1 MALIANLT
9 SADREFGRQR
19 GQVLTRLLIAKL
31 GVTDQALAQS
41 AQITAA
47 DLPAVIIGHQVLRRA
62 TTEQMGQ
69 ALGLAY
75 RHTGTKPVDLI
86 VVGSGPAGLAAAVY
100 GAAEGLDTVVL
111 DAAGRRRS
119 AMDRVQRGRPDEM
132 DLHVSATH
140 LVDPAFSPTGGAI
153 VLAVAGPR
161 QSSPVVQGQQHV
173 GPLGHLRDRLGSP
186 GAVVGRERSD
196 RLQGVVAVLG
206 VIDDNA
212 DENMTLGNETS
223 SLVGAFVVAQSL
235 HPPVLILH
243 GRNVIG

>member
-1 MALIANLT
+1 
-9 SADREFGRQR
+9 
-19 GQVLTRLLIAKL
+19 
-31 GVTDQALAQS
+31 
-41 AQITAA
+41 
-47 DLPAVIIGHQVLRRA
+47 
-62 TTEQMGQ
+62 
-69 ALGLAY
+69 
-75 RHTGTKPVDLI
+75 
-86 VVGSGPAGLAAAVY
+86 
-100 GAAEGLDTVVL
+100 
-111 DAAGRRRS
+111 
-119 AMDRVQRGRPDEM
+119 MDRVQRGRPDEM

-223 SLVGAFVVAQSL
+223 SLVGAFVVA
-235 HPPVLILH
+235 HRCIL
-243 GRNVIG
+243 RF